1 MPLGTVLDINGIRA
15 ICRFDRAALSAGR
28 NGLEGRLSAAT
39 SVGAMC
45 KVDLGSS
52 LLLGTLAD
60 LRTDRDTPDAILAE
74 LELVGEGQRNADGC
88 LADFRI
94 GISAYPQPGDEVDF
108 ATPADLAQIF
118 APPEQPWISLGTVHL
133 AENTPAPI
141 LFDRLLGRHFALVG
155 SSGTG
160 KSTAASLLLSRIIA
174 KAPHAHVLVLDP
186 HGEYASA
193 FGNAARVWN
202 VDNLQL
208 PYWAMDLAEH
218 CAAFITSQGAEATVD
233 RNILAKCLQVA
244 RARNVRISEAARV
257 TADSPIAYR
266 VEDLIDAIEQEAGRL
281 EKLADG
287 SRYTQLRLSIEHYFA
302 DPRYRFIFNHD
313 WAAGSLESLIGEI
326 LRIPD
331 SGQPISIVDL
341 AGVPTE
347 IVNVV
352 VSVMAR
358 LTLDFA
364 IRSPRERRAPTLLLC
379 EEAHRYL
386 PRVPTIDTDGV
397 RLQLERIARE
407 GRKYGVALGIVT
419 QRPSELSEVVLSQLG
434 TIISLRLNNQN
445 DQDQIR
451 ACIAEGARSLVS
463 AIPALRNRECIAS
476 GEGVPVPMRI
486 LIDQVPV
493 GSTPDSHDLLYSE
506 RWQDGT
512 IGRDDVT
519 RTVAGWRNSG

>member
-1 MPLGTVLDINGIRA
+1 MALGTVLDINGIRA
-15 ICRFDRAALSAGR
+15 ICRLDRTMLSASR
-28 NGLEGRLSAAT
+28 EQHDGRLLAAT

-45 KVDLGSS
+45 KVEVGST
-52 LLLGTLAD
+52 LLMGTLAE
-60 LRTDRDTPDAILAE
+60 LRTDRDIPDAVIAK
-74 LELVGEGQRNADGC
+74 LELVGEGARSAEGT

-94 GISAYPQPGDEVDF
+94 GVSAYPLPGDQVEF
-108 ATPADLAQIF
+108 AAAADLARIF

-160 KSTAASLLLSRIIA
+160 KSTAASLLLGRIIA
-174 KAPHAHVLVLDP
+174 KAPHGHVVVLDP

-193 FGNAARVWN
+193 FGEASRVWS

-218 CAAFITSQGAEATVD
+218 CAAFVSSQGAEATVD

-244 RARNVRISEAARV
+244 RARNVRISEAVQV

-287 SRYTQLRLSIEHYFA
+287 SRYTQLRLNIEHYFA
-302 DPRYRFIFNHD
+302 DPRYRFIFNRD

-331 SGQPISIVDL
+331 DGQPVSIVDL

-352 VSVMAR
+352 VSVLAR

-386 PRVPTIDTDGV
+386 PRVPTTDTDGV

-445 DQDQIR
+445 DQDQVR
-451 ACIAEGARSLVS
+451 ACIAEGARSLV
-463 AIPALRNRECIAS
+463 AVIPSLRNRECIIS
-476 GEGVPVPMRI
+476 GEGVPIPMRI
-486 LIDQVPV
+486 LIDEVPDEL
-493 GSTPDSHDLLYSE
+493 TPDSHDLLYSE
-506 RWQDGT
+506 RWLDGS
-512 IGRDDVT
+512 IGSEDVT
-519 RTVAGWRNSG
+519 RTMASWRKSS